1 MCLPGLHSWFELH
14 LNMSVFKGEL
24 QMRIDDSQDLS
35 SFGISFN
42 SICAIKLRS
51 LLFDVCFIYMPPK
64 NVRSASRLCLKYNRL
79 ECLLDY

>member
-1 MCLPGLHSWFELH
+1 
-14 LNMSVFKGEL
+14 MSVFKGEL

-64 NVRSASRLCLKYNRL
+64 NVRSAHHVFVSSITDLSAFLIISIVLNWIL
-79 ECLLDY
+79 SG